1 MTPRITRP
9 LPVTIVTGTVASAL
23 VLTMLSAPVR
33 AQDASSSTAT
43 GNASSSPAAAPASTP
58 ADANAARDA
67 LAKKDGEGDQSAL
80 LKQTLTAVDKQY
92 SLIRRNQFQLT
103 YDVNYTYIG
112 QEKIVTDLA
121 AGGVTLFN
129 IENTS
134 SHTITN
140 TFSGDYGL
148 LNNLTGNVTLP
159 VLSRYSESTVDSGVS
174 NTIGDISLGARWQPF
189 EARRDSANV
198 TFTGNVR
205 LPSGRS
211 PFKVIAGSGQATGSG
226 VTAVSA
232 GINANRIVDPVAL
245 FGSISGTV
253 SAPAKDL
260 YQVNGTQTLTRVQP
274 GASVAFGMGFAYAL
288 SYDISTTVSFQESI
302 AAGSRLNFLS
312 GLKAKTNTQTSGI
325 LNMGLGYRISP
336 KTTVNVSVGIGLT
349 ADSPNLSL
357 DVNLP
362 LAF

>member
-1 MTPRITRP
+1 MTPRTTRP

-23 VLTMLSAPVR
+23 VLTLLSAPVR
-33 AQDASSSTAT
+33 AQDASAAPSTP
-43 GNASSSPAAAPASTP
+43 PAAAAVAPATAP
-58 ADANAARDA
+58 DASAARDA
-67 LAKKDGEGDQSAL
+67 LAKKDGEGDDSAL

-112 QEKIVTDLA
+112 QEKITTDLA
-121 AGGVTLFN
+121 SGTVSLFN

-159 VLSRYSESTVDSGVS
+159 VLSRYSEATIDSGVS
-174 NTIGDISLGARWQPF
+174 NSIGDISVGARWQPF
-189 EARRDSANV
+189 EARRDAANI
-198 TFTGNVR
+198 TLNSSLR

-226 VTAVSA
+226 VTALSA

-245 FGSISGTV
+245 FGSLSYSY
-253 SAPAKDL
+253 SAPANDL
-260 YQVNGTQTLTRVQP
+260 YQTNGARILTRVQP
-274 GASVAFGMGFAYAL
+274 GGTMSFGMGFAYAL
-288 SYDISTTVSFQESI
+288 SYDISTTVSFQEGIS
-302 AAGSRLNFLS
+302 AGSKLRFAD
-312 GLKAKTNTQTSGI
+312 GFEAKTNTQTSGI
-325 LNMGLGYRISP
+325 LNLGLGYRVSP
-336 KTTVNVSVGIGLT
+336 KTTVNVTVGIGLT
-349 ADSPNLSL
+349 TDSPNLSL

>member
-1 MTPRITRP
+1 MTPRTTRP
-9 LPVTIVTGTVASAL
+9 LPVTIVTGTVASAF

-33 AQDASSSTAT
+33 AQDAGASQST
-43 GNASSSPAAAPASTP
+43 AAPAASAAAATP

-67 LAKKDGEGDQSAL
+67 LAKKDGEGDDSAL

-112 QEKIVTDLA
+112 QEKITTDLA
-121 AGGVTLFN
+121 SGNVTLFN

-159 VLSRYSESTVDSGVS
+159 VLSRYSEATVDSGVS
-174 NTIGDISLGARWQPF
+174 NTIGDISVGARWQPF
-189 EARRDSANV
+189 EARRDTANI
-198 TFTGNVR
+198 TFNSSLR

-211 PFKVIAGSGQATGSG
+211 PFKIIAGSGQATGGG
-226 VTAVSA
+226 VTALTA
-232 GINANRIVDPVAL
+232 GVNANRIVDPVAL
-245 FGSISGTV
+245 FGSLSYTY

-260 YQVNGTQTLTRVQP
+260 YQTNGTRILTRVQP
-274 GASVAFGMGFAYAL
+274 GGTMAFGMGFAYAL
-288 SYDISTTVSFQESI
+288 SYDISTTVSFQEAIS
-302 AAGSRLNFLS
+302 AGSKLRFADAFE
-312 GLKAKTNTQTSGI
+312 AKTNTQTSGI
-325 LNMGLGYRISP
+325 LNLGLGYRVSP
-336 KTTVNVSVGIGLT
+336 KTTVNITVGIGLT
-349 ADSPNLSL
+349 TDSPNLSL

>member
-23 VLTMLSAPVR
+23 VLTMLCAPVR
-33 AQDASSSTAT
+33 AQDASA
-43 GNASSSPAAAPASTP
+43 ASSGSTPAAAPA
-58 ADANAARDA
+58 DAGAARDA
-67 LAKKDGEGDQSAL
+67 LAKKEGEGDQSAL

-121 AGGVTLFN
+121 GGGVSLFN

-198 TFTGNVR
+198 TFTSNLR

-232 GINANRIVDPVAL
+232 GVNANRIVDPVAL
-245 FGSISGTV
+245 FGSISGTI
-253 SAPAKDL
+253 SAPATNL
-260 YQVNGTQTLTRVQP
+260 YQANGTRTLTRVQP
-274 GASVAFGMGFAYAL
+274 GGSVAFGMGFAYAL
-288 SYDISTTVSFQESI
+288 SYDISTTVSFQEAIS
-302 AAGSRLNFLS
+302 AGSKLRFLD
-312 GLKAKTNTQTSGI
+312 GLQAKTTTQTSGI

-349 ADSPNLSL
+349 SDSPNLSL